1 MLVVQQQFYLSDE
14 ELKFQVNDSLSFVDF
29 FGLGV
34 MSNSLD
40 ATTIAYFRE
49 QLRKAALIEE
59 IFELFEKYLRSK
71 GLQARG
77 GQIIDATLVP
87 VPKQRTTREEN
98 KEFKAG
104 RMPEGWEEN
113 STRLCQKDLD
123 AR

>member
-59 IFELFEKYLRSK
+59 IFELFEQYLRSQ